1 MIVPARNEAE
11 VIERCVVSILGSS
24 YGPLELIVVD
34 DRSTDDTAAIVAR
47 LAARDPRLQLVHGA
61 DLPAG
66 WFGKP
71 WACVQ
76 GYRAATGE
84 LLCFTDA
91 DTIHEPDLLAH
102 SVGALEAMEASL
114 FTVLGGQ
121 ICLGPAERLVL
132 PQIFYLLLGKFHPR
146 AVNRARSDIDV
157 IANGQ
162 YLMMSRTEY
171 ERVGTHERV
180 HGEVAEDLALGQ
192 EVFRAGGKVRMA
204 YANDLIRTRM
214 YTDWRHIR
222 EGWSK
227 NLALGSRRGF
237 QRYPVLGVI
246 APWLVALVFIGWLVP
261 PVILGLSWA
270 GIETRFET
278 LALAATCLSALFWMT
293 FDASTGIPFYWG
305 LGYPVGALGAL
316 YITLRSIFR
325 GGRKVEWKGRVY
337 GTDIAR

>member
-1 MIVPARNEAE
+1 MIIPARNEAE
-11 VIERCVVSILGSS
+11 VIERCVASILRSS
-24 YGPLELIVVD
+24 YAPLEVIVVD
-34 DRSTDDTAAIVAR
+34 DRSTDDTAGIVAR
-47 LAARDPRLQLVHGA
+47 LSAHDPRLKLIHGA
-61 DLPAG
+61 ELPVG

-114 FTVLGGQ
+114 FTVMGGQ
-121 ICLGPAERLVL
+121 ICVTPAERLVL
-132 PQIFYLLLGKFHPR
+132 PQIFYLLLGKYHPR
-146 AVNRARSDIDV
+146 AVNAATSDLDV

-162 YLMMSRTEY
+162 YLMMPRAEY
-171 ERVGTHERV
+171 ERIGTHEKV

-214 YTDWRHIR
+214 YTSWSHIR

-227 NLALGSRRGF
+227 NLALGSKRGF
-237 QRYPVLGVI
+237 QRYPLLGII
-246 APWLVALVFIGWLVP
+246 APWLVAIVFIGWLVP
-261 PVILGLSWA
+261 PV
-270 GIETRFET
+270 T
-278 LALAATCLSALFWMT
+278 LALALFGFGARFELIALAATVASTLFWMI

-305 LGYPVGALGAL
+305 LGYPLGALASL
-316 YITLRSIFR
+316 YITLRSIVR

-337 GTDIAR
+337 GTSVER